1 MGDTKHTPGPW
12 NAVELE
18 DGNIV
23 TGNTRHCGNVCELD
37 LGTESEANARL
48 IAAAPELLEALE
60 RMHEEARGVVVDGGC
75 CPFCGI
81 LRHEDHQQHA
91 EDCALSTARAAIEK
105 ARGGR

>member
-1 MGDTKHTPGPW
+1 MSDTKHTPGPW

-37 LGTESEANARL
+37 LGTESDANARL

-60 RMHEEARGVVVDGGC
+60 RALRWFDGDFPYG
-75 CPFCGI
+75 
-81 LRHEDHQQHA
+81 HEDVERGETA
-91 EDCALSTARAAIEK
+91 AAARAAIEK

>member
-37 LGTESEANARL
+37 LGAESAANARL

-60 RMHEEARGVVVDGGC
+60 KCE
-75 CPFCGI
+75 
-81 LRHEDHQQHA
+81 Q
-91 EDCALSTARAAIEK
+91 ALSAYQVECGPVMTSGIDAEEVTKAARAAIKK
-105 ARGGR
+105 ARGA